1 MASNN
6 SKALSADIFEI
17 SDFVHE
23 LKKDYVNIPDET
35 LYLGIFGYLSEGFS
49 SLFQNAVVMAAEYSN
64 ESIPAKAKFEKNII
78 ANALGLG
85 ISDINAKPANMEVMI
100 LFKKDDIEKNL
111 YNDTFVLS
119 REYPIYIG
127 DFEFHLDYD
136 LVLKRNTLATS
147 DQDIYTATYDLTDVD
162 GGEDSYWNTVSNIN
176 NPYLKTPA
184 IYNAGDIPT
193 IGVYCSISQV
203 SLLEIENKILT
214 NNVIENKTM
223 TFQFEDQLCDFR
235 VLSTTNGVTTI
246 LTPIYEGTYDSK
258 IENYCYYQY
267 LDSNT
272 IRVKFDSNVK
282 GYPTINT
289 ILTIQA
295 QTTKGEAGNFE
306 YSENV
311 VMSYKADADMEHLE
325 YPHKEYSNIYMDIK
339 PSASTG
345 GQDRKDIDELR
356 KNIAKEAVSRGSITS
371 TTDLENYFN
380 AIDTEYSNTFFFKKE
395 DNVLTRL
402 YSSFIVMKDKSDNI
416 IPTNTIDIELPID
429 SSFVSNQNTE
439 SNGDD
444 VLYIP
449 AMTKLYYTKGSIL
462 ATSSNVNKIRRYIYD
477 ILLNA
482 VSDPLKSHVFEMSL
496 ENDTEF
502 QIFGGDA
509 NYNQVKFSCYDN
521 QNVGSGEDMMVQQI
535 QRHGYRITSSMVG
548 NKHTIKIKV
557 TINGNSM
564 DLYTITGIDDCDGHK
579 SAGFGYADNF
589 RDTTAQIIGVD
600 LAKLITSIT
609 DESIQPVFKIMV
621 EKDGAMLPIDT
632 DTGGY
637 IGSLELNEDL
647 LNATHFEYALPFSIM
662 SKLSTQVCS
671 CFLNN
676 FDISRSLEFEG
687 TNSSNETQFI
697 ASNLIWKRDTTSS
710 DEEVAN
716 TYTLSLDVMENDS
729 SDTIGVGDK
738 RIVLEEKGGQIVGTP
753 TPLPIGTN
761 ISSEAI
767 NTLAIAEEIVNSVR
781 SSDDDHETIVGEILA
796 NYTNEISKFTSDGRQ
811 LVEVILSTIDSYNF
825 DDTTSDILECVVDIQ
840 DIILRNSICK
850 VKALAVFRSKDKAGY
865 AIADEVIIKANNSSD
880 GYVYTV
886 NFNIKTTGNVDAN
899 NNIEMYLNWAEKES
913 GVSDKPHY
921 TTDENPVPI
930 FIGYDVQTEL
940 YFLTYK
946 DLIKNDNGYY
956 EPHPA
961 LSNPEQTS
969 QETKEL
975 NREVLCDR
983 DKLWATTDQSTGRKG
998 SKYFAISNVYKVTD
1012 GTSFMFNYSDI
1023 INCSIVLSDDAS
1035 TITVKSLPVVGYD
1048 YISDALNMK
1057 SFINELEKRRNYIE
1071 YALEVLEDSTAIDF
1085 KFVNTYGPSRIFV
1098 ICDQPTAKSSSDY
1111 VFLDNVQISLHFA
1124 VKLTSASDTYIIDY
1138 IKSFIK
1144 EEIEKLDELS
1154 EVHIPNIAA
1163 DVKRQYDEQIVY
1175 FEYLGTSK
1183 DSNNSYIN
1191 RTKQHISKYND
1202 DEIKKSPDYV
1212 PEFINIAL
1220 TDGDYSPDITI
1231 ITV

>member
-1 MASNN
+1 MATDN

-17 SDFVHE
+17 SDFVHA

-35 LYLGIFGYLSEGFS
+35 LYLGIFGYLSESFS
-49 SLFQNAVVMAAEYSN
+49 SLFQNSIVMAAEYSN

-85 ISDINAKPANMEVMI
+85 ITEINAKPATMEVMI
-100 LFKKDDIEKNL
+100 LFKKEDIEKNL

-136 LVLKRNTLATS
+136 IVLRRNTLATS
-147 DQDIYTATYDLTDVD
+147 DTDIYTAVYDLTDVD
-162 GGEDSYWNTVSNIN
+162 NTGEDSYWNTVSSIN
-176 NPYLKTPA
+176 NPFLKTPA
-184 IYNAGDIPT
+184 IYTAGEIPT

-223 TFQFEDQLCDFR
+223 TFEFEDQLCDFR
-235 VLSTTNGVTTI
+235 VLSTTNGKTTI

-272 IRVKFDSNVK
+272 IRIKFDSNVK

-289 ILTIQA
+289 VLTIQA

-311 VMSYKADADMEHLE
+311 VMSYKADANMDHLE

-345 GQDRKDIDELR
+345 GQDRKDMDELR

-402 YSSFIVMKDKSDNI
+402 YSSFIVMKDSNDNI
-416 IPTNTIDIELPID
+416 IPTNTIDIELPADHSLIGEGD
-429 SSFVSNQNTE
+429 TAA
-439 SNGDD
+439 NGDD
-444 VLYIP
+444 ILYIP
-449 AMTKLYYTKGSIL
+449 AMTKIIYKAIEGEDNLYMG
-462 ATSSNVNKIRRYIYD
+462 YID
-477 ILLNA
+477 
-482 VSDPLKSHVFEMSL
+482 DSL
-496 ENDTEF
+496 EV
-502 QIFGGDA
+502 GD
-509 NYNQVKFSCYDN
+509 
-521 QNVGSGEDMMVQQI
+521 
-535 QRHGYRITSSMVG
+535 
-548 NKHTIKIKV
+548 
-557 TINGNSM
+557 
-564 DLYTITGIDDCDGHK
+564 
-579 SAGFGYADNF
+579 
-589 RDTTAQIIGVD
+589 
-600 LAKLITSIT
+600 
-609 DESIQPVFKIMV
+609 
-621 EKDGAMLPIDT
+621 KD
-632 DTGGY
+632 
-637 IGSLELNEDL
+637 
-647 LNATHFEYALPFSIM
+647 FEYALPFSIM

-676 FDISRSLEFEG
+676 FDISRALEFEG

-697 ASNLIWKRDTTSS
+697 ASNLIWKRDTTSDDS
-710 DEEVAN
+710 EVAN
-716 TYTLSLDVMENDS
+716 TYILTMDVMENDS
-729 SDTIGVGDK
+729 SDTMCIGEK
-738 RIVLEEKGGQIVGTP
+738 RNIVSVDGGNLVMESS
-753 TPLPIGTN
+753 PLPLGTN
-761 ISSEAI
+761 ISSELLLDATIDEESSVNTNTLGLAELIVSKNNLEITTKLLGNNSSII
-767 NTLAIAEEIVNSVR
+767 NTYTNEGISVC
-781 SSDDDHETIVGEILA
+781 DLIHETISKYDLETVNGELDAIIA
-796 NYTNEISKFTSDGRQ
+796 
-811 LVEVILSTIDSYNF
+811 V
-825 DDTTSDILECVVDIQ
+825 Q

-850 VKALAVFRSKDKAGY
+850 VKAIAVFKSKDKTGY
-865 AIADEVIIKANNSSD
+865 AIADEVIIKANDSSS

-899 NNIEMYLNWAEKES
+899 NNIEMYLNWSEKES
-913 GVSDKPHY
+913 GIDDKPHY

-930 FIGYDVQTEL
+930 FIGYDVETEI

-946 DLIKNDNGYY
+946 DLVKNSNGIY
-956 EPHPA
+956 EPHA
-961 LSNPEQTS
+961 AFSNAEHTS

-983 DKLWATTDQSTGRKG
+983 DQIWATADGITTGSRTG
-998 SKYFAISNVYKVTD
+998 SRYFAISNEYTVTD

-1023 INCSIVLSDDAS
+1023 VNSSITLNDDAS
-1035 TITVKSLPVVGYD
+1035 IITIKSLPVVGYD
-1048 YISDALNMK
+1048 YISDTVNMK

-1085 KFVNTYGPSRIFV
+1085 KFVNTYGPSKIFV

-1144 EEIEKLDELS
+1144 EEIEMLDELS

-1163 DVKRQYDEQIVY
+1163 SVKQQYEEQIVY

-1183 DSNNSYIN
+1183 DADGSYIN

-1202 DEIKKSPDYV
+1202 DDTAKSPDYV

>member
-49 SLFQNAVVMAAEYSN
+49 SLFQNSIVMAAEYSN

-85 ISDINAKPANMEVMI
+85 ISDINAKPATMEVMI
-100 LFKKDDIEKNL
+100 LFKKEDIENNL

-127 DFEFHLDYD
+127 DYEFHLDYN

-147 DQDIYTATYDLTDVD
+147 DQDIYTATYDLTDID

-203 SLLEIENKILT
+203 SLLDIENKILT

-235 VLSTTNGVTTI
+235 VLSTTNDVTTI

-311 VMSYKADADMEHLE
+311 VMSYKADANMEHIE

-402 YSSFIVMKDKSDNI
+402 YSSFIVMKDNSDNI

-429 SSFVSNQNTE
+429 SSFISGEDTE
-439 SNGDD
+439 ANGDD

-449 AMTKLYYTKGSIL
+449 AMTKLYYTKYDNGSIL
-462 ATSSNVNKIRRYIYD
+462 ATSSNRNKIRQCIYSV
-477 ILLNA
+477 LLNM
-482 VSDPLKSHVFEMSL
+482 VSDNTKQHVFEISL
-496 ENDTEF
+496 ENNSEF
-502 QIFGGDA
+502 QITGN
-509 NYNQVKFSCYDN
+509 NYSKVNFSCYDTT
-521 QNVGSGEDMMVQQI
+521 NVGSGENMTVQQV
-535 QRHGYRITSSMVG
+535 QRNGYRITSDVVG
-548 NKHTIKIKV
+548 NKHIIKIKIV
-557 TINGNSM
+557 INSNNM
-564 DLYTITGIDDCDGHK
+564 DLYLTTGVDDCDGHMTN
-579 SAGFGYADNF
+579 GFGYTNDF
-589 RDTTAQIIGVD
+589 TDTTAQIIGVD
-600 LAKLITSIT
+600 LAHLITSISDNT
-609 DESIQPVFKIMV
+609 ITPLFKIMI
-621 EKDGAMLPIDT
+621 EKDGVMSLIDT
-632 DTGGY
+632 EEY
-637 IGSLELNEDL
+637 VGSLELNEDL
-647 LNATHFEYALPFSIM
+647 INATHFEYALPFSIM

-710 DEEVAN
+710 DEEVAS
-716 TYTLSLDVMENDS
+716 TYTLSMDVMENDS
-729 SDTIGVGDK
+729 SDTMAIGDK
-738 RIVLEEKGGQIVGTP
+738 RIVIEDKGGQLVATAS
-753 TPLPIGTN
+753 PLDIGTN

-767 NTLAIAEEIVNSVR
+767 NTLAIAEEIVNIIKTSTEDEVEN
-781 SSDDDHETIVGEILA
+781 SINNILDNYSEITKL
-796 NYTNEISKFTSDGRQ
+796 TSDG
-811 LVEVILSTIDSYNF
+811 EYITAVILRTAAEYNLEETN
-825 DDTTSDILECVVDIQ
+825 DVLECTVDIQ

-850 VKALAVFRSKDKAGY
+850 VKAIAVFRSKDTTGY

-899 NNIEMYLNWAEKES
+899 NNIEMYLNWAEKSS
-913 GVSDKPHY
+913 GMSDIPHY
-921 TTDENPVPI
+921 ITDENPVPL
-930 FIGYDVQTEL
+930 FIGYDVETEL

-946 DLIKNDNGYY
+946 DMVKDDSGIYHI
-956 EPHPA
+956 HPA

-975 NREVLCDR
+975 NREVLCER
-983 DKLWATTDQSTGRKG
+983 DKLWSTSDENTGRSG

-1023 INCSIVLSDDAS
+1023 VNCSIVLNDDAS
-1035 TITVKSLPVVGYD
+1035 MITVKSLPVVEYG
-1048 YISDALNMK
+1048 YISDTLNMK
-1057 SFINELEKRRNYIE
+1057 SFINELEKRRNYID
-1071 YALEVLEDSTAIDF
+1071 YALEILEDSTAIDF

-1111 VFLDNVQISLHFA
+1111 LFLDNVQISLHFA
-1124 VKLTSASDTYIIDY
+1124 VKLTSASDTYIVNY
-1138 IKSFIK
+1138 IRSFIK
-1144 EEIEKLDELS
+1144 DEIEKLDELS

-1163 DVKRQYDEQIVY
+1163 DVKQQYAEQIVY

-1183 DSNNSYIN
+1183 DANGSYVN

>member
-49 SLFQNAVVMAAEYSN
+49 SLFQNSIVMAAEYSN

-85 ISDINAKPANMEVMI
+85 ISDINAKPATMEVMI
-100 LFKKDDIEKNL
+100 LFKKEDIENNL

-127 DFEFHLDYD
+127 DYEFHLDYN

-147 DQDIYTATYDLTDVD
+147 DQDIYTATYDLTDID

-203 SLLEIENKILT
+203 SLLDIENKILT

-235 VLSTTNGVTTI
+235 VLSTTNDVTTI

-311 VMSYKADADMEHLE
+311 VMSYKADADMEHIE

-402 YSSFIVMKDKSDNI
+402 YSSFIVMKDSSDNI

-429 SSFVSNQNTE
+429 SSFISGEDTE
-439 SNGDD
+439 ANGDD

-449 AMTKLYYTKGSIL
+449 AMTKLYYTKYDNGSIL
-462 ATSSNVNKIRRYIYD
+462 ATSSNRNKIRQCIYSV
-477 ILLNA
+477 LLNI
-482 VSDPLKSHVFEMSL
+482 VSDNTKQHVFEISL
-496 ENDTEF
+496 ENNSEF
-502 QIFGGDA
+502 QITGS
-509 NYNQVKFSCYDN
+509 NYSKVNFSCYDTT
-521 QNVGSGEDMMVQQI
+521 NVGSGENMTVQQV
-535 QRHGYRITSSMVG
+535 QRNGYRITSDVVG
-548 NKHTIKIKV
+548 NKHIIKIKIV
-557 TINGNSM
+557 INSNNM
-564 DLYTITGIDDCDGHK
+564 DLYLTTGVDDCDGHMTN
-579 SAGFGYADNF
+579 GFGYTNDF
-589 RDTTAQIIGVD
+589 TDTTAQIIGVD
-600 LAKLITSIT
+600 LAHLITSISDNT
-609 DESIQPVFKIMV
+609 ITPLFKIMI
-621 EKDGAMLPIDT
+621 EKDGVMSLIDT
-632 DTGGY
+632 EEY
-637 IGSLELNEDL
+637 VGSLELNEDL
-647 LNATHFEYALPFSIM
+647 INATHFEYALPFSIM

-710 DEEVAN
+710 DEEVAS
-716 TYTLSLDVMENDS
+716 TYTLSMDVMENDS
-729 SDTIGVGDK
+729 SDTMAIGDK
-738 RIVLEEKGGQIVGTP
+738 RIVIEDKGGQLVATAS
-753 TPLPIGTN
+753 PLDIGTN

-767 NTLAIAEEIVNSVR
+767 NTLAIAEEIVNIIKTSTEDEVEN
-781 SSDDDHETIVGEILA
+781 SINNILDNYSEITKL
-796 NYTNEISKFTSDGRQ
+796 TSDG
-811 LVEVILSTIDSYNF
+811 EYITAVILRTAAEYNLEETN
-825 DDTTSDILECVVDIQ
+825 DVLECTVDIQ

-850 VKALAVFRSKDKAGY
+850 VKAIAVFRSKDTTGY

-899 NNIEMYLNWAEKES
+899 NNIEMYLNWAEKSS
-913 GVSDKPHY
+913 GMSDIPHY
-921 TTDENPVPI
+921 ITDENPVPL
-930 FIGYDVQTEL
+930 FIGYDVETEL

-946 DLIKNDNGYY
+946 DMVKDDSGIYHI
-956 EPHPA
+956 HPA

-975 NREVLCDR
+975 NREVLCER
-983 DKLWATTDQSTGRKG
+983 DKLWSTSDENTGRSG

-1023 INCSIVLSDDAS
+1023 VNCSIVLNDDAS
-1035 TITVKSLPVVGYD
+1035 MITVKSLPVVEYE
-1048 YISDALNMK
+1048 YISDTLNMK
-1057 SFINELEKRRNYIE
+1057 SFINELEKRRNYID
-1071 YALEVLEDSTAIDF
+1071 YALEILEDSTAIDF

-1111 VFLDNVQISLHFA
+1111 LFLDNVQISLHFA
-1124 VKLTSASDTYIIDY
+1124 VKLTSASDTYIINY

-1144 EEIEKLDELS
+1144 DEIEKLDELS

-1163 DVKRQYDEQIVY
+1163 DVKQQYAEQIVY

-1183 DSNNSYIN
+1183 DANGSYVN

>member
-49 SLFQNAVVMAAEYSN
+49 SLFQNSIVMAAEYSN

-85 ISDINAKPANMEVMI
+85 ISDINAKPATMEVMI
-100 LFKKDDIEKNL
+100 LFKKEDIENNL

-127 DFEFHLDYD
+127 DYEFHLDYN

-147 DQDIYTATYDLTDVD
+147 DQDIYTATYDLTDID

-203 SLLEIENKILT
+203 SLLDIENKILT

-235 VLSTTNGVTTI
+235 VLSTTNDVTTI

-311 VMSYKADADMEHLE
+311 VMSYKADANMEHIE

-402 YSSFIVMKDKSDNI
+402 YSSFIVMKDSSNNI

-429 SSFVSNQNTE
+429 SSFISGEDTE
-439 SNGDD
+439 ANGDD

-449 AMTKLYYTKGSIL
+449 AMTKLYYTKYDNGSIL
-462 ATSSNVNKIRRYIYD
+462 ATSSNRNKIRQCIYSV
-477 ILLNA
+477 LLNM
-482 VSDPLKSHVFEMSL
+482 VSDNTKQHVFEISL
-496 ENDTEF
+496 ENNSEF
-502 QIFGGDA
+502 QITGN
-509 NYNQVKFSCYDN
+509 NYSKVNFSCYDTT
-521 QNVGSGEDMMVQQI
+521 NVGSGENMTVQQV
-535 QRHGYRITSSMVG
+535 QRNGYRITSDVVG
-548 NKHTIKIKV
+548 NKHIIKIKIV
-557 TINGNSM
+557 INSNNM
-564 DLYTITGIDDCDGHK
+564 DLYLTTGVDDCDGHMTN
-579 SAGFGYADNF
+579 GFGYTNDF
-589 RDTTAQIIGVD
+589 TDTTAQIIGVD
-600 LAKLITSIT
+600 LAHLITSISDNT
-609 DESIQPVFKIMV
+609 ITPLFKIMI
-621 EKDGAMLPIDT
+621 EKDGVMSLIDT
-632 DTGGY
+632 EEY
-637 IGSLELNEDL
+637 VGSLELNEDL
-647 LNATHFEYALPFSIM
+647 INATHFEYALPFSIM

-710 DEEVAN
+710 DEEVAS
-716 TYTLSLDVMENDS
+716 TYTLSMDVMENDS
-729 SDTIGVGDK
+729 SDTMAIGDK
-738 RIVLEEKGGQIVGTP
+738 RIVIEDKGGQLVATAS
-753 TPLPIGTN
+753 PLDIGTN

-767 NTLAIAEEIVNSVR
+767 NTLAIAEEIVNIIKTSTEDEVEN
-781 SSDDDHETIVGEILA
+781 SINNILDNYSEITKL
-796 NYTNEISKFTSDGRQ
+796 TSDG
-811 LVEVILSTIDSYNF
+811 EYITAVILRTAAEYNLEETN
-825 DDTTSDILECVVDIQ
+825 DVLECTVDIQ

-850 VKALAVFRSKDKAGY
+850 VKAIAVFRSKDTTGY

-899 NNIEMYLNWAEKES
+899 NNIEMYLNWAEKSS
-913 GVSDKPHY
+913 GMSDIPHY
-921 TTDENPVPI
+921 ITDENPVPL
-930 FIGYDVQTEL
+930 FIGYDVETEL
-940 YFLTYK
+940 YFLAYK
-946 DLIKNDNGYY
+946 DMVKDDSGIYHI
-956 EPHPA
+956 HPA

-975 NREVLCDR
+975 NREVLCER
-983 DKLWATTDQSTGRKG
+983 DKLWSTSDENTGRSG

-1023 INCSIVLSDDAS
+1023 VNCSIVLNDDAS
-1035 TITVKSLPVVGYD
+1035 MITVKSLPVVEYE
-1048 YISDALNMK
+1048 YISDTLNMK
-1057 SFINELEKRRNYIE
+1057 SFINELEKRRKYID
-1071 YALEVLEDSTAIDF
+1071 YALEILEDSTAIDF

-1111 VFLDNVQISLHFA
+1111 LFLDNVQISLHFA
-1124 VKLTSASDTYIIDY
+1124 VKLTSASDTYIINY

-1144 EEIEKLDELS
+1144 DEIEKLDELS

-1163 DVKRQYDEQIVY
+1163 DVKQQYAEQIVY

-1183 DSNNSYIN
+1183 DANGSYVN

>member
-1 MASNN
+1 MATDN

-17 SDFVHE
+17 SDFVHA

-49 SLFQNAVVMAAEYSN
+49 SLFQNSIVMAAEYSN

-85 ISDINAKPANMEVMI
+85 ITEINAKPATMEVMI
-100 LFKKDDIEKNL
+100 LFKKEDIEKNL
-111 YNDTFVLS
+111 HNDTFVLS

-136 LVLKRNTLATS
+136 VVLRRNSLATS
-147 DQDIYTATYDLTDVD
+147 ETDIYTAVYDLTDVD
-162 GGEDSYWNTVSNIN
+162 NTGEDSYWNKVSNIK
-176 NPYLKTPA
+176 NPFLKTPA
-184 IYNAGDIPT
+184 IYTAGDIPT

-223 TFQFEDQLCDFR
+223 TFEFEDQLCDFR
-235 VLSTTNGVTTI
+235 VLSTTNGKTTV

-289 ILTIQA
+289 VLTIQA

-311 VMSYKADADMEHLE
+311 VMSYKADANMDHIE

-339 PSASTG
+339 PATSTG
-345 GQDRKDIDELR
+345 GQNRKDMDELR

-402 YSSFIVMKDKSDNI
+402 YSSFIVMKDSNDNI

-429 SSFVSNQNTE
+429 SSFISGEGTDV
-439 SNGDD
+439 NGDD

-449 AMTKLYYTKGSIL
+449 AMTKLYYTKYDNGSIL
-462 ATSSNVNKIRRYIYD
+462 ATSTNTNKIRRYIYD
-477 ILLNA
+477 ILLDA
-482 VSDPLKSHVFEMSL
+482 VSDPSRYRAFEMSL
-496 ENDTEF
+496 ENDSEF
-502 QIFGGDA
+502 QIFGGDGT
-509 NYNQVKFSCYDN
+509 YNQINFSCYDN
-521 QNVGSGEDMMVQQI
+521 QTVGSGEDMMVQQV
-535 QRHGYRITSSMVG
+535 QRHGYRITSEPIG
-548 NKHTIKIKV
+548 NKHVIKIRV
-557 TINGNSM
+557 EINGTLMN
-564 DLYTITGIDDCDGHK
+564 LFATVGIDDCDGHR
-579 SAGFGYADNF
+579 SAGFGYANNF
-589 RDTTAQIIGVD
+589 NDSTAQIIGVD
-600 LAKLITSIT
+600 LTKLITSIT
-609 DESIQPVFKIMV
+609 DDTIEPVFKIMV
-621 EKDGAMLPIDT
+621 ESDGKLLPV

-637 IGSLELNEDL
+637 AGSLEINEDL
-647 LNATHFEYALPFSIM
+647 LNVLHFEYALPFSIM

-676 FDISRSLEFEG
+676 FDISRALEFEG

-697 ASNLIWKRDTTSS
+697 ASNLVWKRDTTS
-710 DEEVAN
+710 DDPEVAN
-716 TYTLSLDVMENDS
+716 TYVLTMDVMENDS
-729 SDTIGVGDK
+729 SDTMGIGEK
-738 RIVLEEKGGQIVGTP
+738 RMVIDASGGQLVATAS
-753 TPLPIGTN
+753 PLELGTN
-761 ISSEAI
+761 ISSEVIDTLNIATELVNRRLSVEDMSIIYEKFINKYTADGYLVSDLITAELDKLVVEEGETNTVIEVQTAI
-767 NTLAIAEEIVNSVR
+767 IN
-781 SSDDDHETIVGEILA
+781 
-796 NYTNEISKFTSDGRQ
+796 
-811 LVEVILSTIDSYNF
+811 
-825 DDTTSDILECVVDIQ
+825 IQ

-850 VKALAVFRSKDKAGY
+850 VKAIAVFRSKDKTGY
-865 AIADEVIIKANNSSD
+865 AIADEVIIKANDSSS

-886 NFNIKTTGNVDAN
+886 NFNIKTTGRVDAN
-899 NNIEMYLNWAEKES
+899 NNIEMYLNWSEKES
-913 GVSDKPHY
+913 GIDDKPHY
-921 TTDENPVPI
+921 TTDENPVPL
-930 FIGYDVQTEL
+930 FIGYDVETEI

-946 DLIKNDNGYY
+946 DLVKNSNGVY
-956 EPHPA
+956 EPHA
-961 LSNPEQTS
+961 AFSNAEHTS

-975 NREVLCDR
+975 NREVLCER
-983 DKLWATTDQSTGRKG
+983 DQIWATTDGITAGSRTGSR
-998 SKYFAISNVYKVTD
+998 YFAISNVYAVTD

-1023 INCSIVLSDDAS
+1023 VNCSITLNDDAS
-1035 TITVKSLPVVGYD
+1035 MITVKSLPVVGYD
-1048 YISDALNMK
+1048 YISDTVNMK

-1085 KFVNTYGPSRIFV
+1085 KFVNTYGPSKIFV

-1111 VFLDNVQISLHFA
+1111 VFLDNVQISLYFA
-1124 VKLTSASDTYIIDY
+1124 VKLTSSSDTYIIDY

-1163 DVKRQYDEQIVY
+1163 DVKQQYDEQIVY
-1175 FEYLGTSK
+1175 FEYLGTGK
-1183 DSNNSYIN
+1183 ADDGSYIN

-1202 DEIKKSPDYV
+1202 EDTKKSPDYV

>member
-49 SLFQNAVVMAAEYSN
+49 SLFQNSIVMAAEYSN

-85 ISDINAKPANMEVMI
+85 ISDINAKPATMEVMI
-100 LFKKDDIEKNL
+100 LFKKEDIENNL

-127 DFEFHLDYD
+127 DYEFHLDYN

-147 DQDIYTATYDLTDVD
+147 DQDIYTATYDLTDID

-203 SLLEIENKILT
+203 SLLDIENKILT

-235 VLSTTNGVTTI
+235 VLSTTNDVTTI

-311 VMSYKADADMEHLE
+311 VMSYKADANMEHIE

-402 YSSFIVMKDKSDNI
+402 YSSFIVMKDSSNNI

-429 SSFVSNQNTE
+429 SSFISGEDTE
-439 SNGDD
+439 ANGDD

-449 AMTKLYYTKGSIL
+449 AMTKLYYTKYDNGSIL
-462 ATSSNVNKIRRYIYD
+462 ATSSNRNKIRQCIYSV
-477 ILLNA
+477 LLNM
-482 VSDPLKSHVFEMSL
+482 VSDNTKQHVFEISL
-496 ENDTEF
+496 ENNSEF
-502 QIFGGDA
+502 QITGN
-509 NYNQVKFSCYDN
+509 NYSKVNFSCYDTT
-521 QNVGSGEDMMVQQI
+521 NVGSGENMTVQQV
-535 QRHGYRITSSMVG
+535 QRNGYRITSDVVG
-548 NKHTIKIKV
+548 NKHIIKIKIV
-557 TINGNSM
+557 INSNNM
-564 DLYTITGIDDCDGHK
+564 DLYLTTGVDDCDGHMTN
-579 SAGFGYADNF
+579 GFGYTNDF
-589 RDTTAQIIGVD
+589 TDTTAQIIGVD
-600 LAKLITSIT
+600 LAHLITSISDNT
-609 DESIQPVFKIMV
+609 ITPLFKIMI
-621 EKDGAMLPIDT
+621 EKDGVMSLIDT
-632 DTGGY
+632 EEY
-637 IGSLELNEDL
+637 VGSLELNEDL
-647 LNATHFEYALPFSIM
+647 INATHFEYALPFSIM

-710 DEEVAN
+710 DEEVAS
-716 TYTLSLDVMENDS
+716 TYTLSMDVMENDS
-729 SDTIGVGDK
+729 SDTMAIGDK
-738 RIVLEEKGGQIVGTP
+738 RIVIEDKGGQLVATAS
-753 TPLPIGTN
+753 PLDIGTN

-767 NTLAIAEEIVNSVR
+767 NTLAIAEEIVNIIKTSTEDEVEN
-781 SSDDDHETIVGEILA
+781 SINNILDNYSEITKL
-796 NYTNEISKFTSDGRQ
+796 TSDG
-811 LVEVILSTIDSYNF
+811 EYITAVILRTAAEYNLEETN
-825 DDTTSDILECVVDIQ
+825 DVLECTVDIQ

-850 VKALAVFRSKDKAGY
+850 VKAIAVFRSKDTTGY

-899 NNIEMYLNWAEKES
+899 NNIEMYLNWAEKSS
-913 GVSDKPHY
+913 GMSDIPHY
-921 TTDENPVPI
+921 ITDENPVPL
-930 FIGYDVQTEL
+930 FIGYDVETEL

-946 DLIKNDNGYY
+946 DMVKDDSGIYHI
-956 EPHPA
+956 HPA

-975 NREVLCDR
+975 NREVLCER
-983 DKLWATTDQSTGRKG
+983 DKLWSTSDENTGRSG

-1023 INCSIVLSDDAS
+1023 VNCSIVLNDDAS
-1035 TITVKSLPVVGYD
+1035 MITVKSLPVVEYG
-1048 YISDALNMK
+1048 YISDTLNMK
-1057 SFINELEKRRNYIE
+1057 SFINELEKRRNYID
-1071 YALEVLEDSTAIDF
+1071 YALEILEDSTAIDF

-1111 VFLDNVQISLHFA
+1111 LFLDNVQISLHFA
-1124 VKLTSASDTYIIDY
+1124 VKLTSASDTYIINY

-1144 EEIEKLDELS
+1144 DEIEKLDELS

-1163 DVKRQYDEQIVY
+1163 DVKQQYAEQIVY

-1183 DSNNSYIN
+1183 DANGSYVN